1 MKKIMLTLAAVLC
14 CAMTTTVLTA
24 CGGSDDSGDVPG
36 PDKTPVAGVI
46 KAGIKV
52 SEDMLKYLDLTVEYY
67 DANGSVQ
74 KETMD
79 KTEWSKEVKAKL
91 TAKLGARLLMKL
103 KDGVDVSNL
112 TNTTFA
118 YSYSY
123 RCAAVTSSNEEVG
136 EALISNPSFSATVT
150 NSEKLSEFINKHK
163 DDGLIRF
170 LFILDGK
177 TITSTSW

>member
-1 MKKIMLTLAAVLC
+1 MTLAAVLC

-24 CGGSDDSGDVPG
+24 CGGSDDSGNVPG
-36 PDKTPVAGVI
+36 PDKTPVAGVMEA
-46 KAGIKV
+46 KFEV
-52 SEDMLKYLDLTVEYY
+52 SEDIIKYLDVTVEYY
-67 DANGSVQ
+67 DADGSVK
-74 KETMD
+74 KEQMD
-79 KTEWSKEVKAKL
+79 KTTWSKQVKAKL

-103 KDGVDVSNL
+103 KDGVDVSTL

-123 RCAAVTSSNEEVG
+123 RCAAVTSSDVEVG
-136 EALISNPSFSATVT
+136 EVLISSPSFSTTVT

-163 DDGLIRF
+163 DDGLVKF

>member
-1 MKKIMLTLAAVLC
+1 MTLAAVLC

-79 KTEWSKEVKAKL
+79 L
-91 TAKLGARLLMKL
+91 
-103 KDGVDVSNL
+103 NL
-112 TNTTFA
+112 VHA
-118 YSYSY
+118 Y
-123 RCAAVTSSNEEVG
+123 
-136 EALISNPSFSATVT
+136 
-150 NSEKLSEFINKHK
+150 
-163 DDGLIRF
+163 
-170 LFILDGK
+170 
-177 TITSTSW
+177 